1 MAETLA
7 TIKQYEDQIEEA
19 LESLE
24 LAGELERA
32 LAVYR
37 AVEAKLATLDVSPGH
52 SANSEKQR
60 VLAYCLMRQGNILR
74 QMGEAQKA
82 LELSEQEMAAARASG
97 DELTLARSLMSNGTN
112 LIVSGEIERG
122 RGLVEE
128 ARSLFERGESYN
140 HKQGLGWYWILQADL
155 GNSGLFGEQPPD
167 VIDAAEQALEIL
179 LPLENWPGVAR
190 AYAARAQAHERLG
203 KSAAATADREAQY
216 RYEGKVVSS
225 EVDAA

>member
-19 LESLE
+19 LQSLE

-37 AVEAKLATLDVSPGH
+37 TVEAKLDTLDVSPGH
-52 SANSEKQR
+52 SASSEKHR

-112 LIVSGEIERG
+112 LIVSGETVQG

-128 ARSLFERGESYN
+128 ARSLFEREESYN
-140 HKQGLGWYWILQADL
+140 YKQGLGWYWILQADL
-155 GNSGLFGEQPPD
+155 GNSGLLGEQPPE

-203 KSAAATADREAQY
+203 KSSAAAADREAQY
-216 RYEGKVVSS
+216 RYGGKAVS
-225 EVDAA
+225 